1 MLHTRAWF
9 FDQIGKVILRGTTG
23 VPVTVANYDKLFEL
37 QGNDY
42 TFNEG
47 PKAVIHF
54 SDSVCESCSA

>member
-1 MLHTRAWF
+1 
-9 FDQIGKVILRGTTG
+9 LRGTTG

-47 PKAVIHF
+47 PKAVIHVAQNVCF
-54 SDSVCESCSA
+54 SCEG